1 MGLQIKG
8 KVPRMTPTVRAPRAE
23 AAPLVKPTIVNL
35 MTSEENNST
44 ELSKET
50 SENVMKVY
58 GVLAEIGSFPFYHF
72 ITDPESFA
80 RTVENLF
87 YVSFLVRD
95 NRARLFIPE
104 FLEGTSNE
112 LYIEAV
118 FSEEE
123 EEEEEANSHSHSQ
136 GQSSELHQMVMG
148 MTSKIWR
155 RSIEKYKID
164 KPFLIL

>member
-1 MGLQIKG
+1 MGLQIKE
-8 KVPRMTPTVRAPRAE
+8 KTPRVAPIIRAPRAV
-23 AAPLVKPTIVNL
+23 AAPLVKTTIVNL
-35 MTSEENNST
+35 MKNEDNENNST
-44 ELSKET
+44 ELNKET
-50 SENVMKVY
+50 SENVMKVF

-104 FLEGTSNE
+104 FHEGTSNE

-118 FSEEE
+118 FAEEE
-123 EEEEEANSHSHSQ
+123 PGNEN
-136 GQSSELHQMVMG
+136 QSSDLHQMVMG

-155 RSIEKYKID
+155 RSIEKYKIE
-164 KPFLIL
+164 KPFLVL

>member
-8 KVPRMTPTVRAPRAE
+8 KMPRMTPIVRVPRAE

-118 FSEEE
+118 FADEEE
-123 EEEEEANSHSHSQ
+123 EEEDVKGTQS
-136 GQSSELHQMVMG
+136 QSSDLHQMVMG
-148 MTSKIWR
+148 MTSKIWQ
-155 RSIEKYKID
+155 RSIEKYKIE

>member
-1 MGLQIKG
+1 MDLQIKG
-8 KVPRMTPTVRAPRAE
+8 KTHRVTPIIRAPRAE
-23 AAPLVKPTIVNL
+23 VAPLVKPTIVNL
-35 MTSEENNST
+35 MKNNEENNST

-50 SENVMKVY
+50 SENVMKVF
-58 GVLAEIGSFPFYHF
+58 GVLAEIGSVPFYHF

-95 NRARLFIPE
+95 NRARLLIPE
-104 FLEGTSNE
+104 FLKGTSNE

-118 FSEEE
+118 FADDDDDDDDEEKE
-123 EEEEEANSHSHSQ
+123 RDKS
-136 GQSSELHQMVMG
+136 QSSDLHQMVMG

-155 RSIEKYKID
+155 RSIEKYKIE
-164 KPFLIL
+164 KPVLVL